1 MGRRM
6 RCAMPD
12 TTSPPQ
18 PLNSV
23 TVFLLLCCLRD
34 KLSVLCLSFLSAIL
48 LDYLHTYMYLHLQ
61 LHLMAFRPAFETEIS
76 KKIVFIV
83 LTSNAILRT
92 WLVINRTVTNVVVL
106 YLFTGQFHPI
116 LCSSCYRPNFVD
128 FSNTQHSTANV

>member
-76 KKIVFIV
+76 IK
-83 LTSNAILRT
+83 
-92 WLVINRTVTNVVVL
+92 NRVYCPNKQCDSS
-106 YLFTGQFHPI
+106 YLACYKSYRHQCCRSISFHWSIPPYSLLFLLSTK
-116 LCSSCYRPNFVD
+116 LC
-128 FSNTQHSTANV
+128 